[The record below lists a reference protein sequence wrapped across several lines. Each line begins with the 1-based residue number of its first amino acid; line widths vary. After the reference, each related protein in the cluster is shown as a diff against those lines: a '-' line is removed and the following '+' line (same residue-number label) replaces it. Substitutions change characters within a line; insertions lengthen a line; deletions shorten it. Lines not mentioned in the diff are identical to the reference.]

1 MASSALAAGAP
12 LLRQLRDEVLNC
24 DGVLPIMLINL
35 LKDMIDHLQGAPF
48 RAEDGT
54 AGARLGQCGEA
65 PVAAAAAMEPEPD
78 FGGALHRRVQA
89 HLGQLLSC
97 CRDSCVCVLC
107 VDAFVFCMCVC

>member
-12 LLRQLRDEVLNC
+12 LRRQLRDEVLSC
-24 DGVLPIMLINL
+24 DGVLPIMLINW

-89 HLGQLLSC
+89 HLGQIFLLFVFHMCLSC
-97 CRDSCVCVLC
+97 LYMFSC
-107 VDAFVFCMCVC
+107 FVFF

>member
-12 LLRQLRDEVLNC
+12 LRRHLRDEALRW

-35 LKDMIDHLQGAPF
+35 LKGMVDNLQCAPF

-65 PVAAAAAMEPEPD
+65 PVAAAAMEPESD
-78 FGGALHRRVQA
+78 CGGALHRRVLA
-89 HLGQLLSC
+89 HLGHIF
-97 CRDSCVCVLC
+97 
-107 VDAFVFCMCVC
+107 FVFFRASYIL